1 MPCVTGGGI
10 INDSNEL
17 ASEDE
22 EGELRRGR
30 TKKREK
36 EWNGMGIRDADRDA
50 GMQVIS
56 AEGMHHN
63 R

>member
-22 EGELRRGR
+22 NRRGR

-50 GMQVIS
+50 GMLVIS
-56 AEGMHHN
+56 AEGM
-63 R
+63 RS

>member
-10 INDSNEL
+10 INDPNEL

-30 TKKREK
+30 RGRRSGM
-36 EWNGMGIRDADRDA
+36 EWVSGMPIE
-50 GMQVIS
+50 MQ
-56 AEGMHHN
+56 GC

>member
-22 EGELRRGR
+22 NRRGR

-56 AEGMHHN
+56 AEGM
-63 R
+63 RS